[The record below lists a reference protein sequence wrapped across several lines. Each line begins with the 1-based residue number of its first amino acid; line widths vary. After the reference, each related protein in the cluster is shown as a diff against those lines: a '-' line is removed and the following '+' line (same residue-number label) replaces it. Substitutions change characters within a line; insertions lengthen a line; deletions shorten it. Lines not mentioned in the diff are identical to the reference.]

1 MAGALVGGAF
11 LSAFL
16 QVAFDRLASR
26 DFLDFLKGRK
36 DIDGSLKKLKK
47 LLRSAN
53 VVLVDGEEKQY
64 TNPSVKEWLDELK
77 HAVYVADDIL
87 DEIGF
92 EALRCKVSGL
102 IPTSVDSFDTRIK
115 SELETILNELE
126 SLTKEKDDLG
136 LEKVAVGVPSRPLT
150 NFLPE
155 EYGVFGRDSDM
166 EAIFQKFESDDA
178 AVNGPCVVPIV
189 GMGGIGKT
197 TLARLIYND
206 KRVEEYF
213 DLKAWVCVSENFDS
227 FKIAKAIFEQVTSS
241 ACDIQDISLLQNKMK
256 EKFMGKKIF
265 LVLDDVWNESYNDSV
280 ELLKVFRCG
289 AEETKIIV
297 TTRSEKVAENVL
309 TVAAF
314 HLKQLSDEE
323 CWSLFEKHAF
333 INGKASEFPILEDI
347 GKQIVQ
353 KCKGLPLAAKTL
365 GGLLRCEQDP
375 KEWTMILKS
384 DIWNLPEEKN
394 DILPA
399 LRLSYHYLPSHLKR
413 CFTYCSIFPKD
424 YEFKREELVLL
435 WMAQDFLQQSKG
447 NEGME
452 EIGERYFDDLVSR
465 SLFQQ
470 SSTNESCFIMHDL
483 VNDLATFISGE
494 FCFRLEEGNE
504 LNEITEKTRH
514 FSCYEGIFDDYKEFE
529 ILYVAKSLRTFL
541 GELQGSWIEYH
552 NMGKMVGHLLEEFK
566 ALRVLSLSNSS
577 VIELPSLLDTLK
589 QFRYLN
595 IRELPNFVD
604 TLKHLRYLNIRDTEI
619 KHLPDSLCNLY
630 YLQTLILSRYI
641 TKLPANTSK
650 LINLRHLDNSEAEM
664 EEMPPHMDKLKNLRK
679 LSVFGVGIHDD
690 GSSIKELGE
699 LQHLSGKLSLLNL
712 ENVQCINKDTTEVI
726 LKNKQDLSELKLEWK
741 HGHGAEDSEKER
753 ILLEQLCPCTNLNSL
768 TITNYEGTSFPKWL
782 GDSSFSK
789 MVSIELRNCDNCFSL
804 PPLGQLP
811 DLKSLKIECFGEISS
826 VGPEFYGNTIKPFRA
841 LECLTFEN
849 MPEWQ
854 EWVIFEGE
862 AFTCLRQLY
871 IKRCPKLSGGLPV
884 QLPSLTTLH
893 IRKCEQLVASLPN
906 SPALHELLCSG
917 KIQIPNGDDYQS
929 LKLVIIEGGVY
940 SILPFLPEFASLSR
954 LEFRKC
960 PDLVSFPSG
969 GLCAPNLSE
978 IVIFECENL
987 KSLPEGMHTLL
998 PSLVRLQLCDCRELE
1013 SFPEGGLPSS
1023 LESLEIRWCE
1033 KLISRRMELGL
1044 QGLHSLRSFTISGY
1058 DNELESFPDE
1068 ALLPPNLTDFA
1079 IRYLPNLKSLN
1090 GKGFQHLT
1098 SLKHLNIQRC
1108 KNLDCLLEDVL
1119 PTSLCD
1125 LFIYDC
1131 RSHLLV
1137 NNMCLTH
1144 PLSIMPLLAAGPFA
1158 LYINF

>member
-53 VVLVDGEEKQY
+53 VVLVDAEEKQY

-77 HAVYVADDIL
+77 HAVYGADDIL
-87 DEIGF
+87 DEIGY

-102 IPTSVDSFDTRIK
+102 IPTSVVLLDTRIK

-136 LEKVAVGVPSRPLT
+136 LEKVAGGVPSRPLT

-155 EYGVFGRDSDM
+155 EYGVFGRDNDM
-166 EAIFQKFESDDA
+166 EAIFQKFKSDDA
-178 AVNGPCVVPIV
+178 AVNGLCVVPIV

-206 KRVEEYF
+206 KRVAEYF

-241 ACDIQDISLLQNKMK
+241 ACDFQDISLLQNKMK

-289 AEETKIIV
+289 AKETKIIV
-297 TTRSEKVAENVL
+297 TTRSEKVASNVL
-309 TVAAF
+309 TVAAI

-333 INGKASEFPILEDI
+333 INGKASEFPILDDI

-399 LRLSYHYLPSHLKR
+399 LRLSYHFLPSHLKR
-413 CFTYCSIFPKD
+413 CFAYCSIFPKD
-424 YEFKREELVLL
+424 YEFEREELVLL

-470 SSTNESCFIMHDL
+470 SSTSESRFIMHDL

-494 FCFRLEEGNE
+494 FCFRLEEDNE

-514 FSCYEGIFDDYKEFE
+514 FSCYEGRFDDSKKFE
-529 ILYVAKSLRTFL
+529 ILYDAKDLRTFL
-541 GELQGSWIEYH
+541 EKLKWSWRKEYD
-552 NMGKMVGHLLEEFK
+552 NLWKMKCDLLKEFK
-566 ALRVLSLSNSS
+566 TMRVLTFSS
-577 VIELPSLLDTLK
+577 SRIT
-589 QFRYLN
+589 
-595 IRELPNFVD
+595 ELPNFVD
-604 TLKHLRYLNIRDTEI
+604 DLKHLRYLNISDTVI
-619 KHLPDSLCNLY
+619 KHLPDSLCKLY
-630 YLQTLILSRYI
+630 NLQTLILSRYI
-641 TKLPANTSK
+641 TKFPTNTSK
-650 LINLRHLDNSEAEM
+650 LINLRHLDNSKATM
-664 EEMPPHMDKLKNLRK
+664 EEMPPQMGKMKNLRK
-679 LSVFGVGIHDD
+679 LYVFGVGKHDD

-712 ENVQCINKDTTEVI
+712 ENVQCINKDITEVI
-726 LKNKQDLSELKLEWK
+726 LKNKQDLSKLKLEWK
-741 HGHGAEDSEKER
+741 PGHGAEDSEKER
-753 ILLEQLCPCTNLNSL
+753 ILLEQLCPHTNLNSL

-789 MVSIELRNCDNCFSL
+789 MVYIELRNCDNCFSL

-811 DLKSLKIECFGEISS
+811 DLKSLKIQCFGGISS
-826 VGPEFYGNTIKPFRA
+826 AGPEFYGNTIKPFRA
-841 LECLTFEN
+841 LECLTFED

-862 AFTCLRQLY
+862 VFTCLRKLY
-871 IKRCPKLSGGLPV
+871 IKHCPKLSGGLPV
-884 QLPSLTTLH
+884 QLPSLTTLE

-906 SPALHELLCSG
+906 SPALHALLCSG
-917 KIQIPNGDDYQS
+917 KIQVPNGDDYQS
-929 LKLVIIEGGVY
+929 LKRVYIEGGVY
-940 SILPFLPEFASLSR
+940 SILPFLPEFASLSF
-954 LEFRKC
+954 LAFSEC

-969 GLCAPNLSE
+969 GLCAPNLSR
-978 IVIFECENL
+978 IVIQDCRNL

-998 PSLVRLQLCDCRELE
+998 PSLVHLGLYGCQELE

-1023 LESLEIRWCE
+1023 LESLAINRCE

-1044 QGLHSLRSFTISGY
+1044 QGLHSLRSFKICGY
-1058 DNELESFPDE
+1058 DNELESFPEE
-1068 ALLPPNLTDFA
+1068 ALLPPNLTDFG
-1079 IRYLPNLKSLN
+1079 ISYLPNLKSLN

-1098 SLKHLNIQRC
+1098 SLKRLTILGCQ
-1108 KNLDCLLEDVL
+1108 NLDCLLEDVL
-1119 PTSLCD
+1119 PTSLCE
-1125 LFIYDC
+1125 LYTFEC
-1131 RSHLLV
+1131 RLLKERYG
-1137 NNMCLTH
+1137 NEKGEGRAKIAHIPNI
-1144 PLSIMPLLAAGPFA
+1144 SID
-1158 LYINF
+1158 Y

>member
-53 VVLVDGEEKQY
+53 VVLVDAEEKQY
-64 TNPSVKEWLDELK
+64 TNLSVKEWLDELK

-87 DEIGF
+87 DEIGY
-92 EALRCKVSGL
+92 EALRCKVSGF
-102 IPTSVDSFDTRIK
+102 IPTSVVSFK

-136 LEKVAVGVPSRPLT
+136 LEKVAGGVPPRPLT

-155 EYGVFGRDSDM
+155 EYGVFGRDNDM

-178 AVNGPCVVPIV
+178 AVNGLCVVPIV

-241 ACDIQDISLLQNKMK
+241 ACEIQDISLLQNKMK
-256 EKFMGKKIF
+256 EKFMEKKIF

-289 AEETKIIV
+289 AKETKIIV
-297 TTRSEKVAENVL
+297 TTRSEIVASNVR

-314 HLKQLSDEE
+314 HLKQLLDEE

-347 GKQIVQ
+347 GKKIVQ

-375 KEWTMILKS
+375 REWTMILKS

-394 DILPA
+394 SILPA

-424 YEFKREELVLL
+424 YEFEREQLVLL
-435 WMAQDFLQQSKG
+435 WMAQDFLQQSIG
-447 NEGME
+447 NEEME
-452 EIGERYFDDLVSR
+452 DIGKRYFDDLVSR

-470 SSTNESCFIMHDL
+470 SSTDKSRFIMHDL
-483 VNDLATFISGE
+483 INDLATFISGE
-494 FCFRLEEGNE
+494 FCFRLEGDNE
-504 LNEITEKTRH
+504 LNEITEKTLH
-514 FSCYEGIFDDYKEFE
+514 FSYYDDEFDDSKKFE
-529 ILYVAKSLRTFL
+529 IPYVAKGLRTFL
-541 GELQGSWIEYH
+541 RDLEYSWQEHDNI
-552 NMGKMVGHLLEEFK
+552 GKMVGDLLEEFK
-566 ALRVLSLSNSS
+566 ALRVLSLS
-577 VIELPSLLDTLK
+577 D
-589 QFRYLN
+589 
-595 IRELPNFVD
+595 IRVMELPNFVD
-604 TLKHLRYLNIRDTEI
+604 NLKHLRYLNIRWTKI

-630 YLQTLILSRYI
+630 YLQTLILSRHI
-641 TKLPANTSK
+641 TKLPTNMSK
-650 LINLRHLDNSEAEM
+650 LINLRYLDNSEAKM

-679 LSVFGVGIHDD
+679 LRVFGVGKHDD

-741 HGHGAEDSEKER
+741 CDHGAEDSENER

-789 MVSIELRNCDNCFSL
+789 MVSIQLRNCDNCFSL

-811 DLKSLKIECFGEISS
+811 DLKSLQIECFGKISS
-826 VGPEFYGNTIKPFRA
+826 VGPEFYGNTINPFRV
-841 LECLTFEN
+841 LECLSFQN
-849 MPEWQ
+849 MREWQ
-854 EWVIFEGE
+854 VWVIFEGE
-862 AFTCLRQLY
+862 IFSRLRELY
-871 IKRCPKLSGGLPV
+871 INGCPKLSGGLPV
-884 QLPSLTTLH
+884 QLPSLTQLD
-893 IRKCEQLVASLPN
+893 IRRCEQLVASLPN
-906 SPALHELLCSG
+906 SPALHKLACVG
-917 KIQIPNGDDYQS
+917 KIQIPSGHDYPS
-929 LKLVIIEGGVY
+929 LKIVCIAGGSD
-940 SILPFLPEFASLSR
+940 SILSLPPEFASLTH
-954 LEFRKC
+954 LEFFVC
-960 PDLVSFPSG
+960 PDLISFPSG
-969 GLCAPNLSE
+969 GLCSPNLSE
-978 IVIFECENL
+978 IVIGHCRNL
-987 KSLPEGMHTLL
+987 KSLPEGMNTLL
-998 PSLVRLQLCDCRELE
+998 PSLVRLELLWCTKLE

-1023 LESLEIRWCE
+1023 LEILAIYKCE

-1044 QGLHSLRSFTISGY
+1044 QGLHSLRSFTISNHC
-1058 DNELESFPDE
+1058 NELESFPEE
-1068 ALLPPNLTDFA
+1068 ALLPPNLTNFTID
-1079 IRYLPNLKSLN
+1079 YLPNLKSLN
-1090 GKGFQHLT
+1090 GKGFQPLT
-1098 SLKHLNIQRC
+1098 SLKNLRIWVCN
-1108 KNLDCLLEDVL
+1108 NLDCLLEDVL
-1119 PTSLCD
+1119 PASLCELD
-1125 LFIYDC
+1125 IFEC
-1131 RSHLLV
+1131 RLLKERYGNEKGEGRVKISHIP
-1137 NNMCLTH
+1137 TI
-1144 PLSIMPLLAAGPFA
+1144 SIR
-1158 LYINF
+1158 